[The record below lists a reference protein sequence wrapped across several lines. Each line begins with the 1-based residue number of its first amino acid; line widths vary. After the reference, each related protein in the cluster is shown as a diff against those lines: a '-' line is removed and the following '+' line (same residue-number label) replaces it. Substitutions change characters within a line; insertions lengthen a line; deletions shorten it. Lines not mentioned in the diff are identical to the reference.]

1 MKANSVMRIDGH
13 KWKSLYYA
21 HRKSLLFLLFALTV
35 SAVVAC
41 LYMGDLSSKVLKHTS
56 YISNR
61 DEEQFVHDFT
71 SGMRIEQTFSC
82 YHDFDLI
89 TLDFSDH
96 DMVLQGKVTVQI
108 LDEQSSEILI
118 SSEKEMSDIHYQI
131 PLEVSFADVGGGQA
145 GRSYRVVLYSDGTAD
160 DAVGVYG
167 YVSDDETAWINGIES
182 EFALSIGVHGYTG
195 SFTILAVMILG
206 IGMLAIL
213 LVILGTFEGRFREEN
228 VFLLLACPF
237 VICMLLMWPGN
248 SVYDETRHYHTVYNY
263 SNSILG
269 YGNSEDGT
277 ELQMRKCD
285 VLADEIQRG
294 LGSAENAQ
302 AQSWGYYIQRMTEET
317 GSTEMVPVLISAAPV
332 VQNGTIIEYLPA
344 TLGLTLGRLLG
355 VDYLGTGTLARLAN
369 VICYLALCYFAIR
382 KTPILKSLFVLLSA
396 LPMNLYQ
403 VSGISY
409 DGLTF
414 GIGIVVLAYIMK
426 LWVGRL
432 VKKEWIS
439 LTTFAMMLGCCKGG
453 VYLALLLLLCFIP
466 KEHYEGRKWLKITG
480 VVFAG
485 GIAMLYSFVPVMMRW
500 FGLGDNVSYVVN
512 EIYTTS
518 GKMHLMFAF
527 KYPFRFIKMLAKTLI
542 INDELYLGQML
553 GYRTAWANGT
563 ISSVVML
570 LFLVMLIFASMRID
584 DKDLKI
590 DLKARLGI
598 LFILIVEVV
607 GMHAI
612 FLVDTPINSTII
624 VGCQGRYF
632 ILFIPCILLLFRNN
646 GLIFKEKREYLYPL
660 FSMAQ
665 LIYLYNFLELFMCA

>member
-1 MKANSVMRIDGH
+1 MKNGNIKRMIDN
-13 KWKSLYYA
+13 
-21 HRKSLLFLLFALTV
+21 HRSSILFVFLALIV
-35 SAVVAC
+35 SMVIAC
-41 LYMGDLSSKVLKHTS
+41 LYMGDLSSKVLKYTS

-71 SGMRIEQTFSC
+71 SGMRIEQRFSC

-118 SSEKEMSDIHYQI
+118 SFEKEMSDIHYQI
-131 PLEVSFADVGGGQA
+131 PLEISFADVGGGQA
-145 GRSYRVVLYSDGTAD
+145 GRSYRVVLYSDGTVD

-195 SFTILAVMILG
+195 SFTILTVTILG
-206 IGMLAIL
+206 IGMLTIL

-228 VFLLLACPF
+228 IFLLLAVPF
-237 VICMLLMWPGN
+237 VISMLLMWPGN

-263 SNSILG
+263 SNCVLG
-269 YGNSEDGT
+269 YGSSEDGT

-285 VLADEIQRG
+285 VLDYEVQKGI
-294 LGSAENAQ
+294 GSAENAQ
-302 AQSWGYYIQRMTEET
+302 AQSWGYYIQRMTEEN
-317 GSTEMVPVLISAAPV
+317 GSTELVPVSISAASV
-332 VQNGTIIEYLPA
+332 VKNGTIIEYLPA

-355 VDYLGTGTLARLAN
+355 LDYLGTGTLARLAN

-382 KTPILKSLFVLLSA
+382 KTPTLKSLFVLLSA

-409 DGLTF
+409 DGLTY
-414 GIGIVVLAYIMK
+414 GIGIVVFAYIMK
-426 LWVGRL
+426 LWVDGL

-439 LTTFAMMLGCCKGG
+439 LTVFAMMLGCCKGG
-453 VYLALLLLLCFIP
+453 VYLTLLLLLCFIP
-466 KEHYEGRKWLKITG
+466 KEQYEGRKWLKIAG

-485 GIAMLYSFVPVMMRW
+485 GIAMLYSFVPVILRW
-500 FGLGDNVSYVVN
+500 FGFGLEQTSIVNGASIVSNQFHLSLV
-512 EIYTTS
+512 YT
-518 GKMHLMFAF
+518 APF
-527 KYPFRFIKMLAKTLI
+527 KFIKLLVKTLVE
-542 INDELYLGQML
+542 NGDKYLGQML
-553 GYRTAWANGT
+553 GYRTAWANAV
-563 ISSVVML
+563 IDEVVML
-570 LFLVMLIFASMRID
+570 PFLVLMILAVCKTDETDFSLGCRARI
-584 DKDLKI
+584 
-590 DLKARLGI
+590 GI
-598 LFILIVEVV
+598 SVLLLAEVV

-612 FLVDTPINSTII
+612 FLTETPISSPEI

-646 GLIFKEKREYLYPL
+646 GLIFKEKQEYLYPL
-660 FSMAQ
+660 FGMAQ